1 MNNKTITCNC
11 TFCGKSQM
19 EVERLVAGPNVYIC
33 NECVKLCSEI
43 MNEKIESEGGERK
56 NEYTPREIVNF
67 LDQYVVGQD
76 RAKKVIAVAV
86 FNHYKRLNMKN
97 DNVEVSKSNILL
109 VGPTGSGKTLLA
121 ESVARLLDV
130 PFATADATSLT
141 QAGYIGDDV
150 ESIFSKLIANAGG
163 DVAKA
168 ERGIVFID
176 EIDKLAKA
184 GAGSSITRDVS
195 GEGVQQA
202 LLKMLEGSDVT
213 LPQNGGRKHPNTEMN
228 FINTRNILF
237 ICGGAFSGIEKIIEK
252 SEKSVTMGFVKS
264 NVSEEDKNIKDYT
277 NAMNKNIT
285 PDILAKYGMIP
296 EFIGRLPVI
305 CTLNELDEKALINV
319 LCEPKNA
326 IIKQYEAIFAESE
339 VELVFTKNAL
349 TQIARVAI
357 NQKTGARGLR
367 SIVENLLL
375 ETMFILP
382 EIKGQKVVVEDIFNF
397 KTPEVEAPKELKAI
411 KEKKLKNTSE
421 IMRG

>member
-11 TFCGKSQM
+11 TFCGKSQA
-19 EVERLVAGPNVYIC
+19 EVERLVAGPGVYIC
-33 NECVKLCSEI
+33 NECVKLCSDI
-43 MNEKIESEGGERK
+43 MNETMEAEGGERK
-56 NEYTPREIVNF
+56 DEYTPREIVNF

-86 FNHYKRLNMKN
+86 FNHYKRLKMKN
-97 DNVEVSKSNILL
+97 ENVEVSKSNILL

-163 DVAKA
+163 DVSKA

-213 LPQNGGRKHPNTEMN
+213 LPQNGGRKHPNSEMN

-237 ICGGAFSGIEKIIEK
+237 ICGGAFSGIEKIIDK
-252 SEKSVTMGFVKS
+252 SEKSINMGFVKD
-264 NVSEEDKNIKDYT
+264 NVSDEDKSIKDYT

-285 PDILAKYGMIP
+285 PEILAKYGMIP

-305 CTLNELDEKALINV
+305 CTLNELDEHALINV

-326 IIKQYEAIFAESE
+326 IVKQYEAIFEESE
-339 VELVFTKNAL
+339 VSLKFTKNAL

-357 NQKTGARGLR
+357 KQKTGARGLR

-375 ETMFILP
+375 DTMFVLP
-382 EIKGQKVVVEDIFNF
+382 EIKGQKVVIDDIFKF
-397 KTPEVEAPKELKAI
+397 KTPEVETPKEMKEI
-411 KEKKLKNTSE
+411 KEKKLKSTSE